1 MMDKDG
7 PPSEGAIGRTVM
19 EQSVMTR
26 RSRPSDTLVPA
37 APQVA
42 SHAGPR
48 LPEAG
53 GWVGWGGRRLIAAI
67 SAREASVEAATAC
80 WRVDMNLARLQ
91 VSRGAPVPQAL
102 CVFCRS

>member
-26 RSRPSDTLVPA
+26 RSRPSDTLAPA
-37 APQVA
+37 ATQVA

-53 GWVGWGGRRLIAAI
+53 GCVGWGGRRL
-67 SAREASVEAATAC
+67 
-80 WRVDMNLARLQ
+80 
-91 VSRGAPVPQAL
+91 
-102 CVFCRS
+102 